1 MEEIFKWNEE
11 YNCEV
16 SNMGYILREDG
27 TISYP
32 SLRADGYYIIKDG
45 RGRTVRIH
53 RLVAKTFLDNPSY
66 LTDVNHKDGDKSHNS
81 VDNLE
86 WCDRGF
92 NIKHAYDTG
101 LREIKRGA
109 DSPNTKLTLEDA
121 QYIYDHYQT
130 DGYNSNTKELA
141 EQFGLT
147 PQSIRTI
154 IRGVTSNGKPIWEDV
169 VRDRDFPANNRGG
182 ISSGREKLSRVT
194 PNIANNMMGIAR
206 KVAQVDLKTGEILK
220 TFNSANDATKQ
231 TGITHIGDVALG
243 KRHSS
248 GGYGWKYLD
257 E

>member
-1 MEEIFKWNEE
+1 MREEIRFNEE
-11 YNCEV
+11 YNCNV
-16 SNMGYILREDG
+16 SNLGYIIREDG

-32 SLRADGYYIIKDG
+32 TKRADGYYVIKDG
-45 RGRTVRIH
+45 RDRTVRIH
-53 RLVAKTFLDNPSY
+53 RMVAQTFLPNPKY
-66 LTDVNHKDGDKSHNS
+66 LTDVNHIDGNKEHNY
-81 VDNLE
+81 VYNLE
-86 WCDRGF
+86 WVTRGV

-154 IRGVTSNGKPIWEDV
+154 IRGVTSNGKPIWEDI

-182 ISSGREKLSRVT
+182 MSSGREKLSRVT

-220 TFNSANDATKQ
+220 TFNSANDAAKQ